1 MKKRIGILML
11 ILSLLLSVQVSA
23 HEYPKPLRWN
33 IVESGKYTMK
43 VNYSKLSS
51 NSPYRSNVS
60 PALGIW
66 NYPSTTLN
74 VRCKYESSFSNS
86 TVDIVTTNDKFWEE
100 LVGYNLFYDAVT
112 VCTDTNGYQ
121 IIGGAGTTNSNGK
134 IKYAAIYINPNDGI
148 YLTYQSRVYT
158 LGHEIGHAFGIA
170 HAPSS
175 IKSIMVQNA
184 ADNPNKLYEHDIYD
198 VLNFYGRP

>member
-33 IVESGKYTMK
+33 IVESGKYTTR
-43 VNYSKLSS
+43 VNYNNLSS

-74 VRCKYESSFSNS
+74 VRCKYEPSISYS
-86 TVDIVTTNDKFWEE
+86 TVDITTASEDFWST
-100 LVGYNLFYDAVT
+100 YDPSGVSLDAFARCV
-112 VCTDTNGYQ
+112 DTNGYQ
-121 IIGGAGTTNSNGK
+121 MTNGAGTTNSNGK
-134 IKYAAIYINPNDGI
+134 IKYAAIFINPNNGTN
-148 YLTYQSRVYT
+148 LSYQRRVYT
-158 LGHEIGHAFGIA
+158 LGHEIGHVFGIA
-170 HAPSS
+170 HTPSS

-184 ADNPNKLYEHDIYD
+184 ADAPNNLTTHDIYD
-198 VLNFYGRP
+198 VLNFYGNP